1 MMQPVTAPR
10 SLKEKQR
17 QEREALILQAAEEVL
32 MEKGYHETSIDEIA
46 ARVGIAKGTV
56 YLHFASKEDLV
67 IALFAQDLEKF
78 QQLVGS
84 TVASE
89 LTARAK
95 MEAILHV
102 LYGSFFSRRYQ
113 LLYSLSNS
121 ADLRRIFVEK
131 KGCMREVWEQIAA
144 LITILLEEG
153 KAAGEFDTTIP
164 TSVMLSAFFSLLSPK
179 SYDRLMIEG
188 QMSQEEVSRQLGRIY
203 FKGIAAVD
211 T

>member
-1 MMQPVTAPR
+1 MTQTTAPR
-10 SLKEKQR
+10 TLKEKQR
-17 QEREALILQAAEEVL
+17 QERKALILQAAEEVL
-32 MEKGYHETSIDEIA
+32 MEKGYHETSSDEIA

-102 LYGSFFSRRYQ
+102 LYGSFFSKRYQ

-131 KGCMREVWEQIAA
+131 KGCMREMWEQISA